1 MRLNRLVTLAIGIGL
16 LLFGGPL
23 FAHHSF
29 AGQFDAQKMVSLKG
43 VVSKVDLINPHLFI
57 YVDVKGQDGQEQ
69 RWALEGPGVRQYERM
84 GFRLDTFKVGDSLQ
98 FCGYGM
104 KDDNTV
110 KVDSAGRSS
119 RVLSS
124 ELLKLSSGQE
134 IIWGYGQKR
143 CLENR

>member
-1 MRLNRLVTLAIGIGL
+1 
-16 LLFGGPL
+16 
-23 FAHHSF
+23 
-29 AGQFDAQKMVSLKG
+29 
-43 VVSKVDLINPHLFI
+43 
-57 YVDVKGQDGQEQ
+57 
-69 RWALEGPGVRQYERM
+69 M

-104 KDDNTV
+104 KDDNAV
-110 KVDSAGRSS
+110 RVDSVGRSS